1 MYCAVFLNVVAKND
15 ATEFVPFAGTP
26 QLTAAGKYHI
36 NRTKKILL
44 VGEHIEIR
52 SNFSS
57 TINHV
62 YVVHT
67 QENAL
72 YSHLTWPLASHLQAA
87 FPSTH
92 LLQFAITYFSSFLP
106 VVDRWSDRFFEIADG
121 FLASGRVLHQLL
133 DGQVVNELVRYF
145 VGISR
150 LPFLSLCVPGCC
162 SFQDNLV
169 KTCA

>member
-1 MYCAVFLNVVAKND
+1 MFLNVVEEND

-26 QLTAAGKYHI
+26 QLTAAGKYQI

-44 VGEHIEIR
+44 VGELIETR

-57 TINHV
+57 TIHHV

-67 QENAL
+67 KENVP
-72 YSHLTWPLASHLQAA
+72 YSRLTWPLASHLQAA

-92 LLQFAITYFSSFLP
+92 LLQFAITYFSFFLP
-106 VVDRWSDRFFEIADG
+106 VVDRWSDRFFEIVDG
-121 FLASGRVLHQLL
+121 FLASGRVFHQLL
-133 DGQVVNELVRYF
+133 DGQVVNELVRF
-145 VGISR
+145 FGGVLR
-150 LPFLSLCVPGCC
+150 PPFLSLCVPGCC
-162 SFQDNLV
+162 SFHDNLV